1 MQVSAVP
8 AEYVK
13 EVWPDVTEY
22 MQGAADYTYG
32 RYEVSDILDL
42 ITDYDYTLWIAFNEE
57 GIKGA
62 VVTNFSDYPRK
73 RMLCMQFCGGVQV
86 NTWQGPMLELLQR
99 WSRDNDCDGIESTGR
114 TGWSKIFKSDGY
126 KPLWQTY
133 ELPVDVQAEE
143 RKYG

>member
-13 EVWPDVTEY
+13 QVWPDVKEY

-32 RYEVSDILDL
+32 RYDVEDILDSV
-42 ITDYDYTLWIAFNEE
+42 TDYDFTLWIAFNEA

-62 VVTNFSDYPRK
+62 VVTSFIDYPRK
-73 RMLCMQFCGGVQV
+73 RMLCMQFCGGVDLEQ
-86 NTWQGPMLELLQR
+86 WQAPMLELLQR
-99 WSRDNDCDGIESTGR
+99 WAKDNDCDGIESTGR
-114 TGWSKIFKSDGY
+114 VGWSKVFKSDGY

-133 ELPVDVQAEE
+133 ELPVDVQ
-143 RKYG
+143 G

>member
-13 EVWPDVTEY
+13 QVWPDIKEY

-32 RYEVSDILDL
+32 RYGVEDILDS
-42 ITDYDYTLWIAFNEE
+42 ITDYDFTLWIAFNEA

-62 VVTNFSDYPRK
+62 VVTSFIDYPRK
-73 RMLCMQFCGGVQV
+73 RMLCMQFCGGVDLEQWQV
-86 NTWQGPMLELLQR
+86 PMLELLQR
-99 WSRDNDCDGIESTGR
+99 WAKDNDCDGIESTGR
-114 TGWSKIFKSDGY
+114 VGWSKVFKSDGY

-133 ELPVDVQAEE
+133 ELPVDVQ
-143 RKYG
+143 G

>member
-13 EVWPDVTEY
+13 QVWPDIKEY

-32 RYEVSDILDL
+32 RYDVDDILES
-42 ITDYDYTLWIAFNEE
+42 ITDYDHVLWIAFNEE

-62 VVTNFSDYPRK
+62 VVSSFVDYPRK
-73 RMLCMQFCGGVQV
+73 RMLCMQFCGGIEVT
-86 NTWQGPMLELLQR
+86 TWQGPMLELLQR
-99 WSRDNDCDGIESTGR
+99 WSKDNDCDGIESTGR
-114 TGWSKIFKSDGY
+114 VGWSKVFKSDGY

-133 ELPVDVQAEE
+133 ELPVDVQVEE

>member
-8 AEYVK
+8 VEYVK
-13 EVWPDVTEY
+13 EVWPDIKEY

-32 RYEVSDILDL
+32 RYDVDDILES
-42 ITDYDYTLWIAFNEE
+42 ITDYDHVLWIAFNEE

-62 VVTNFSDYPRK
+62 VVTSFVDYPRK
-73 RMLCMQFCGGVQV
+73 RMLCMQFCGGVEV
-86 NTWQGPMLELLQR
+86 TDWQAPMLELLQR
-99 WSRDNDCDGIESTGR
+99 WAKDNDCDGIESTGR
-114 TGWSKIFKSDGY
+114 MGWSKVFKSDGY

-133 ELPVDVQAEE
+133 ELPVDVQVEE

>member
-1 MQVSAVP
+1 MEVSAVP

-13 EVWPDVTEY
+13 QVWPDIKDY

-32 RYEVSDILDL
+32 RYDVDDILES
-42 ITDYDYTLWIAFNEE
+42 ITDYDHVLWIAFTEE

-73 RMLCMQFCGGVQV
+73 RMLCMQFCGGVEV

-99 WSRDNDCDGIESTGR
+99 WSKDNDCDGIESTGR
-114 TGWSKIFKSDGY
+114 VGWSKVFKSDGY
-126 KPLWQTY
+126 KPLWETY
-133 ELPVDVQAEE
+133 ELPVDVQGEE

>member
-13 EVWPDVTEY
+13 QVWPDVIEY

-32 RYEVSDILDL
+32 RYDVEDILDS
-42 ITDYDYTLWIAFNEE
+42 ITDYDFTLWIAFNEA

-62 VVTNFSDYPRK
+62 VVTSFIDYPRK
-73 RMLCMQFCGGVQV
+73 RMLCMQFCGGVELEQ
-86 NTWQGPMLELLQR
+86 WQAPMLELLQR
-99 WSRDNDCDGIESTGR
+99 WAKDNDCDGIESTGR
-114 TGWSKIFKSDGY
+114 VGWSKVFKSDGY

-133 ELPVDVQAEE
+133 ELPVDVQ
-143 RKYG
+143 G

>member
-13 EVWPDVTEY
+13 QVWPDVIEY

-32 RYEVSDILDL
+32 RYDVEDILDS
-42 ITDYDYTLWIAFNEE
+42 ITDYDFTLWIAFKEA

-62 VVTNFSDYPRK
+62 VVTSFIDYPRK
-73 RMLCMQFCGGVQV
+73 RMLCMQFCGGVELEQ
-86 NTWQGPMLELLQR
+86 WQAPMLELLQR
-99 WSRDNDCDGIESTGR
+99 WAKDNDCDGIESTGR
-114 TGWSKIFKSDGY
+114 VGWSKVFKSDGY

-133 ELPVDVQAEE
+133 ELPVDVQ
-143 RKYG
+143 G

>member
-13 EVWPDVTEY
+13 QVWPDVTEY

-42 ITDYDYTLWIAFNEE
+42 ITDYDYTLWIAFNEA

-73 RMLCMQFCGGVQV
+73 RMLCMQFCGGIEVT
-86 NTWQGPMLELLQR
+86 TWQGPMLELLQR

-114 TGWSKIFKSDGY
+114 AGWSKVFKSDGY

>member
-1 MQVSAVP
+1 MEVSAVP

-13 EVWPDVTEY
+13 QVWPDIKDY

-32 RYEVSDILDL
+32 RYDVDDILES
-42 ITDYDYTLWIAFNEE
+42 ITDYDHVLWIAFTEE

-73 RMLCMQFCGGVQV
+73 RMLCMQFCGGVEV

-99 WSRDNDCDGIESTGR
+99 WSKDNDCDGIESTGR
-114 TGWSKIFKSDGY
+114 VGWSKVFKSDGY

-133 ELPVDVQAEE
+133 ELPVDVQGEE